1 MDGSPTE
8 IESELLDL
16 SSVTIATL
24 RNVDLT
30 GLDAATTRIVA
41 RIADSEGS
49 SISGYS
55 GSFSGQMRPASDAPA
70 TRGE

>member
-1 MDGSPTE
+1 MDGAPTD

-24 RNVDLT
+24 RKADLA
-30 GLDAATTRIVA
+30 GLDAATTRVVA
-41 RIADSEGS
+41 RIADTEG

-55 GSFSGQMRPASDAPA
+55 GSFSGRMRPDSEAPA
-70 TRGE
+70 DRVD